1 MNEVQA
7 TVLVAADPARA
18 FTLFTDE
25 VDRWWRRGERYG
37 GPDVTGHRFEG
48 HVGGRF
54 LELSGETEHAL
65 GVITVW
71 DPPSRLAFTWRQSN
85 WTPGEV
91 TEVMITFT
99 AEAEADGAGGTRVT
113 LRHHGFARIVSQ
125 VGCEVGYAA
134 GWQELLGWYR
144 DAITDPEREKA
155 CT

>member
-18 FTLFTDE
+18 FALFTDE
-25 VDRWWRRGERYG
+25 VDHWWRRGERYG

-48 HVGGRF
+48 HVGGR
-54 LELSGETEHAL
+54 LQQISGDEEHPL
-65 GVITVW
+65 GFITVW
-71 DPPSRLAFTWRQSN
+71 DPPDRLAFTWRQGN

-91 TEVMITFT
+91 TEVVVTFA
-99 AEAEADGAGGTRVT
+99 AEDGGTRVT
-113 LRHHGFARIVSQ
+113 LRHRGFARITSD

-134 GWQELLGWYR
+134 GWRELLGWYR
-144 DAITDPEREKA
+144 ESINDQSKESA

>member
-7 TVLVAADPARA
+7 TVLVATDPARA

-37 GPDVTGHRFEG
+37 GPEVTGHRFEG

-54 LELSGETEHAL
+54 FELSDEAEHAL
-65 GVITVW
+65 GFITVW
-71 DPPSRLAFTWRQSN
+71 DPPGRLAFTWRQSN

-91 TEVMITFT
+91 TEVMITFA
-99 AEAEADGAGGTRVT
+99 AEDGATRVT
-113 LRHHGFARIVSQ
+113 LRHRGFARIVSD

-134 GWQELLGWYR
+134 GWRELLGWYR
-144 DAITDPEREKA
+144 ESINEQTRERA

>member
-1 MNEVQA
+1 VNEVRA
-7 TVLVAADPARA
+7 TVLAATDPARA
-18 FTLFTDE
+18 FSLFTDE

-37 GPDVTGHRFEG
+37 GPEVTGHRFEG

-54 LELSGETEHAL
+54 LQLSGEEERAL

-71 DPPSRLAFTWRQSN
+71 DPPGRLAFTWRQRN

-99 AEAEADGAGGTRVT
+99 AEDGGTRVT
-113 LRHHGFARIVSQ
+113 LRHRGFAQIASD
-125 VGCEVGYAA
+125 VGCEVGYEA
-134 GWQELLGWYR
+134 GWRELLGWYR
-144 DAITDPEREKA
+144 ESINEQTRERA

>member
-1 MNEVQA
+1 VNEVEA
-7 TVLVAADPARA
+7 TVLVATDPARA

-37 GPDVTGHRFEG
+37 GPEVTGHRFEG

-54 LELSGETEHAL
+54 LELSEEAEHAL
-65 GVITVW
+65 GFVTVW
-71 DPPSRLAFTWRQSN
+71 EPPSRLAFTWRQGN

-91 TEVMITFT
+91 TEVMVTFA
-99 AEAEADGAGGTRVT
+99 AEDGGTRVT
-113 LRHHGFARIVSQ
+113 LRHRGFARIVSE

-134 GWQELLGWYR
+134 GWRELLGWYR
-144 DAITDPEREKA
+144 ESINEQTRERA

>member
-1 MNEVQA
+1 M
-7 TVLVAADPARA
+7 LVATHPARA
-18 FTLFTDE
+18 FALFTDE

-37 GPDVTGHRFEG
+37 GPEVTGHRFEG

-54 LELSGETEHAL
+54 LQLSASGESAL
-65 GVITVW
+65 GYITVW

-91 TEVMITFT
+91 TEVAITF
-99 AEAEADGAGGTRVT
+99 APEDGGTRVT
-113 LRHHGFARIVSQ
+113 LRHRGFAQITSE

-134 GWQELLGWYR
+134 GWRELLDWYR
-144 DAITDPEREKA
+144 ESVAEPTKERA